1 MLRAAKKWALI
12 TPIQKDY
19 WEGLSEPHREKILRD
34 QITTSAVDNPQVSGV
49 LDDSFSFEV
58 FESVELDGVKLPI
71 VVGGMEFDPD
81 EWAVVRAEILAIPSE
96 GADV

>member
-1 MLRAAKKWALI
+1 MLREAKKWALI

-19 WEGLSEPHREKILRD
+19 WEGLPRSRREKILRD
-34 QITTSAVDNPQVSGV
+34 QITTSAIHNPGVAGV

-58 FESVELDGVKLPI
+58 FEPAELDGVKLPI

-81 EWAVVRAEILAIPSE
+81 KWAVVRAEILAIPSE
-96 GADV
+96 RADV